1 MEIAITEMEIIM
13 AVRLVYI
20 EYARHFSVYRV
31 RSGVARFP
39 VPLIIAVCI
48 HWCAQQG
55 GKLPFSFV
63 FFIRKL
69 RHVFAFPG
77 INSALNLPFDSPF
90 MFILNAIFTLGK

>member
-1 MEIAITEMEIIM
+1 MEIAVTEMEIIM

-31 RSGVARFP
+31 RSGVAGFP
-39 VPLIIAVCI
+39 VPLVIVVCI
-48 HWCAQQG
+48 HCAQQG
-55 GKLPFSFV
+55 GELPFSFV
-63 FFIRKL
+63 FLVRKL

-77 INSALNLPFDSPF
+77 TNSALNLPFDSPF